1 MFTQT
6 TLLFLPSPLFIIIL
20 FTVTTLIVPVVV
32 LAAIF
37 TRKEEYFEYN
47 FRDLKEQ
54 TNEISESISEN
65 QEDIECKGTCHYNN
79 LFREREV

>member
-20 FTVTTLIVPVVV
+20 FTVTSLIVPVVV
-32 LAAIF
+32 LTAIF
-37 TRKEEYFEYN
+37 TRKEEYFEDN
-47 FRDLKEQ
+47 FRDVKDQ
-54 TNEISESISEN
+54 TNEISESISES

-79 LFREREV
+79 L